1 MYEFHPLANAFP
13 LIEGDEFAALV
24 EDIIENGL
32 RHRITLYEG
41 KILDGR
47 NRYRASIAA
56 EEDLDERDFI
66 EFDGDFEG
74 ARDLVRSLNLHRRHM
89 DASQRAMSAAK
100 LETVPHGGDRKS
112 DQNAN
117 LHLETRAEAAA
128 KHNVSVR
135 AIASAAK
142 VLKEGS
148 PELVAAVE
156 RGEVKVSAAE
166 KQIKTATAEKA
177 DRYVADQDK
186 RLAQG
191 KAPDSLRVNV
201 SIEEWKSLTES
212 DRKALLSLN
221 KDDLNDIPKFNKQ
234 ENDSIEWAKWSWNPV
249 TGCLH
254 TCSYCY
260 ARDIANSARMDKS
273 YPNKFAPTFR
283 PSTLLAPRFAHPPK
297 ESEGDT
303 RYRNVFTCSMADL
316 FGRWVPAEWIEA
328 VLGEIRAAPQWNF
341 LCLTKFPKRMAD
353 FDIPP
358 NAWMGTTVDLQARVP
373 AAEAAFDKVNA
384 GVRWLSVEP
393 MLEPLKFNHLERFDW
408 VVIGGSSRSSQTP
421 EWHPPFAWIADLV
434 AQADAVGT
442 KVYFKTNLLKKR
454 RLELPFDAP
463 IQGEDAP
470 PPDVFKYLGRA
481 EPVSQAEAA

>member
-128 KHNVSVR
+128 KHKVSVR

-166 KQIKTATAEKA
+166 KRIRPATAEKA

-191 KAPDSLRVNV
+191 NR
-201 SIEEWKSLTES
+201 
-212 DRKALLSLN
+212 DR
-221 KDDLNDIPKFNKQ
+221 I
-234 ENDSIEWAKWSWNPV
+234 V
-249 TGCLH
+249 
-254 TCSYCY
+254 
-260 ARDIANSARMDKS
+260 ARQ
-273 YPNKFAPTFR
+273 
-283 PSTLLAPRFAHPPK
+283 RFH
-297 ESEGDT
+297 
-303 RYRNVFTCSMADL
+303 
-316 FGRWVPAEWIEA
+316 
-328 VLGEIRAAPQWNF
+328 
-341 LCLTKFPKRMAD
+341 
-353 FDIPP
+353 
-358 NAWMGTTVDLQARVP
+358 
-373 AAEAAFDKVNA
+373 
-384 GVRWLSVEP
+384 
-393 MLEPLKFNHLERFDW
+393 
-408 VVIGGSSRSSQTP
+408 
-421 EWHPPFAWIADLV
+421 
-434 AQADAVGT
+434 
-442 KVYFKTNLLKKR
+442 
-454 RLELPFDAP
+454 
-463 IQGEDAP
+463 
-470 PPDVFKYLGRA
+470 
-481 EPVSQAEAA
+481 